1 MYAMETSLQNL
12 IETNENILIKYNMA
26 LDGKMKNLLNYARTN
41 HIPVL
46 LEDTAKLL
54 FNVAYKLKPKNIL
67 EIGTAIGYSG
77 TLLLSATNANL
88 TTIEN
93 YESNFNLAKAHF
105 EKENL
110 LNRVN
115 MIFDDGF
122 SAIQKLQ
129 QENKK
134 FDFIFLD
141 GPKGQYIKYLPI
153 LKQLLS
159 DGGVLFS
166 DNVYFK
172 NMIFIVGTIP
182 HRKRTIVVNLR
193 KFLSQIKLDS
203 SFESVEL
210 NVGDG
215 VSIAKLKN

>member
-12 IETNENILIKYNMA
+12 IEIDENILIKYNMA

-54 FNVAYKLKPKNIL
+54 FNVANKLKPKNIL